1 MPSDAYH
8 TLALKSATLA
18 HYRAVHEGTGTHEQY
33 RLVLK
38 AIDAGDIIPVEIG
51 TSYRELG
58 AHNRQWI
65 RNLLEDASFDGLPQH
80 MPGDVRV
87 AYRQLIKQLELL
99 NSLQHPRLRLTLGQL
114 KITLPQ
120 LRQLGEPLGLSHLVD
135 DADLAVGSWHHKKS
149 A

>member
-8 TLALKSATLA
+8 MLAVQSAHRAL
-18 HYRAVHEGTGTHEQY
+18 YRAVQEDYGFTEHY
-33 RLVLK
+33 NLMLK
-38 AIDAGDIIPVEIG
+38 AVDVGDIKPAEIE
-51 TSYRELG
+51 TSFRELERD
-58 AHNRQWI
+58 HRRWI
-65 RNLLEDASFDGLPQH
+65 QELLEKTVYDGDPQH
-80 MPGDVRV
+80 TPGQVKA
-87 AYRQLIKQLELL
+87 AYKKLIQQLELIG
-99 NSLQHPRLRLTLGQL
+99 NLQHPRLRLTLGQL